1 MPALENGLVLRHIQV
16 SRDMYE
22 LEFIAPGIAQECRP
36 GQFVHI
42 RSALEN
48 NPLLRR
54 PLSLYD
60 VDKKLGSIT
69 LLYKVVGKG
78 TNLLSRIRPKEY
90 VDAMGPLGRGFS
102 LLAPRKT
109 ALLVGGGVGIAPLVY
124 LARVLQCQGCNVKVI
139 HGVENRL
146 ELVAL
151 PRLRDIGVE
160 FLPATMDGS
169 AGFKGLVTDLVM
181 KKVSPDEID
190 FIYCCGPEP
199 MMAKVSDFARE
210 NNIAGE
216 ISLEEYMAC
225 GVGAC
230 LGCARKMKSSDDE
243 YKKICKDGPVFSI
256 DEVELLK

>member
-1 MPALENGLVLRHIQV
+1 MPVLEKGLVIRHIQV
-16 SRDMYE
+16 SRGMYE
-22 LEFIAPGIAQECRP
+22 LEFIAPEIAQESKP

-42 RSALEN
+42 RSTLEN

-69 LLYKVVGKG
+69 LLYKVVGSG
-78 TNLLSRIRPKEY
+78 TNLLSRIRTKEH
-90 VDAMGPLGRGFS
+90 VDVMGPLGKGFTLVAS
-102 LLAPRKT
+102 RKNPV
-109 ALLVGGGVGIAPLVY
+109 LVGGGVGIAPLVY
-124 LARVLQCQGCNVKVI
+124 LARVLQYQGCNVKVI
-139 HGVENRL
+139 HGVENRS

-151 PRLRDIGVE
+151 PRLREIGVE
-160 FLPATMDGS
+160 FLAATGDGS
-169 AGFKGLVTDLVM
+169 AGFKGLVTDLLQKEVN
-181 KKVSPDEID
+181 PADID

-199 MMAKVSDFARE
+199 MMAKVSDFARQH
-210 NNIAGE
+210 NIAAE

-230 LGCARKMKSSDDE
+230 LGCARKMKKSDNE

-256 DEVELLK
+256 EEVEL